1 MKLKKSVPLLLF
13 LFSSVLFCGINNGTV
28 YANLNDMSPPLEEM
42 YTQIG
47 YKTVEE
53 AVIEFENH
61 FKKDVK
67 LPFLVPSIPFT
78 HYFGRFNDLK
88 TAINNSLDI
97 EFINEKSPEN
107 HYKIDIRPVK
117 HKIAINDKS
126 VLKVF
131 KLRNGNDAKYIEIS
145 GFNVLVFEIDNRQY
159 MISIDKRVSN
169 TVTPEMLVEIA
180 NSIDY
185 VPEKRSSL

>member
-1 MKLKKSVPLLLF
+1 
-13 LFSSVLFCGINNGTV
+13 
-28 YANLNDMSPPLEEM
+28 
-42 YTQIG
+42 
-47 YKTVEE
+47 
-53 AVIEFENH
+53 
-61 FKKDVK
+61 
-67 LPFLVPSIPFT
+67 
-78 HYFGRFNDLK
+78 
-88 TAINNSLDI
+88 LDI

-117 HKIAINDKS
+117 HKIAIRDKS

-145 GFNVLVFEIDNRQY
+145 GFNVLVFERDNWQY

-169 TVTPEMLVEIA
+169 TVTLEMLVEIA

>member
-1 MKLKKSVPLLLF
+1 MKLKKSGPLLLF
-13 LFSSVLFCGINNGTV
+13 LFSSVLFYGINNGTV
-28 YANLNDMSPPLEEM
+28 YANLDDMSSIEEM

-47 YKTVEE
+47 YKTVDE
-53 AVIEFENH
+53 AVKEFESH
-61 FKKDVK
+61 FKKDAK
-67 LPFLVPSIPFT
+67 LPTLMPSIPFT
-78 HYFGRFNDLK
+78 HYFGRFNDLE
-88 TAINNSLDI
+88 AVINDSLDI

-117 HKIAINDKS
+117 HKIAIRDKS

-145 GFNVLVFEIDNRQY
+145 GFNVLVFERDNWQY

-169 TVTPEMLVEIA
+169 TVTLEMLVEIA